1 MVATRTPARR
11 FLRAGVAWFIARC
24 AAAVWTPDD
33 YTQLRTAVANCDDID
48 ATDPECG
55 TGSPMSAWNVGG
67 ITRMNNLFYNDVN
80 FTGDITG
87 WDVSSVTDMNGM
99 FYGAERFNRDIGGL
113 DVSSVTNMN
122 SMFRNA
128 KLFNQDIGGWDVS
141 SVIDARSMFQYAKLF
156 DRDIGGW
163 DVSSVT
169 KMNEMFFGAESF
181 SHALDCWND
190 VAVTASSTMF
200 DGATAFLAA
209 FERTTSTDGP
219 PSAWASRTSNT
230 ASCCGASAPSNGAM
244 GTCRSA
250 LARDV
255 GDSSCSDGSH
265 VRRGIRVVGDSV
277 VQRRSAHGH
286 GGVRGDSVRRERAR
300 GVEARANAACGRTG
314 GSLRAAGDDATGSD
328 TACGC
333 ATNERV
339 ASNACVACASGET
352 RAAGD
357 DPTGSDT
364 ACAAALCAAN
374 ERVSSNLRGVHG
386 RITPRGWR

>member
-99 FYGAERFNRDIGGL
+99 FYGAERFNRDIGGW

-141 SVIDARSMFQYAKLF
+141 SVTDARSMFQYAKLF

-163 DVSSVT
+163 T
-169 KMNEMFFGAESF
+169 
-181 SHALDCWND
+181 C
-190 VAVTASSTMF
+190 
-200 DGATAFLAA
+200 
-209 FERTTSTDGP
+209 P
-219 PSAWASRTSNT
+219 P
-230 ASCCGASAPSNGAM
+230 
-244 GTCRSA
+244 
-250 LARDV
+250 
-255 GDSSCSDGSH
+255 
-265 VRRGIRVVGDSV
+265 
-277 VQRRSAHGH
+277 
-286 GGVRGDSVRRERAR
+286 
-300 GVEARANAACGRTG
+300 
-314 GSLRAAGDDATGSD
+314 
-328 TACGC
+328 
-333 ATNERV
+333 
-339 ASNACVACASGET
+339 
-352 RAAGD
+352 
-357 DPTGSDT
+357 
-364 ACAAALCAAN
+364 
-374 ERVSSNLRGVHG
+374 
-386 RITPRGWR
+386 